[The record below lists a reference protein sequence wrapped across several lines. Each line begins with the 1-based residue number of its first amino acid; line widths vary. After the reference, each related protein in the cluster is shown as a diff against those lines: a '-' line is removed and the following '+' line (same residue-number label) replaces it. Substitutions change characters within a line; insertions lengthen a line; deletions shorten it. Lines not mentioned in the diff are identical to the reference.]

1 MRNLAGFVIWK
12 NQKFEENLKK
22 FRSIRHFL
30 SLNTNFG
37 TCIKLKAN
45 KSQGRAHDKEVI
57 TRYRPSTLLT
67 VAPMTRHFTKIWGP
81 PNQSS
86 PPPSQSKPQEF
97 CSPCPPSRRPCLNQ
111 IILHLLNYMKTKSPG
126 KQKIRNKI
134 PEN

>member
-45 KSQGRAHDKEVI
+45 KSQGRAHEKEVI

-86 PPPSQSKPQEF
+86 PPPPASPSLRNFAPPALLSSALFKSNNSSLVKLYENKKPWE
-97 CSPCPPSRRPCLNQ
+97 
-111 IILHLLNYMKTKSPG
+111 T
-126 KQKIRNKI
+126 
-134 PEN
+134 EN